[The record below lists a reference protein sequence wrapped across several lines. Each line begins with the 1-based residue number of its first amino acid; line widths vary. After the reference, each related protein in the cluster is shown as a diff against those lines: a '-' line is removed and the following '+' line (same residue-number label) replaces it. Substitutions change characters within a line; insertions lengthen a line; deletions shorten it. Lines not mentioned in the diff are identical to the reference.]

1 MRSPFRWFRCRCCF
15 VVAMASSLPGAAPK
29 SLTSHYGAKWNSDG
43 PRGNTRAAAPSNP
56 SPPLPLPPPSFA
68 NEPNPSSVSS
78 WRILPLFEQK
88 LAAAGALALATTFA
102 LWKFYR
108 WWRRDGGD
116 DSAKKPRDRI
126 RDKFDVQARTKT
138 KSNSPHKGHSRGSRA
153 TPSPPPQHNAQTSS
167 GPSPHP
173 SRAPSSSPSAETGSD
188 RYRAFMSEV
197 RVLAE
202 HGVIITAP
210 LDFYLKRE
218 RMRESNLRAIRVSEG
233 QGRGSQGSLH
243 VLTSFDRSCTTL
255 KQAAAVSED
264 GSAIDPAAVPNC
276 LTTQSMLDA
285 SLPATYSEASRKL
298 FSQYYPLE
306 SNTHISAAQREECMR
321 EWWTKAHALLS
332 LDEFRLTRNKIAA
345 MVNSTLDQGR
355 IRLRPGIVE
364 LLEPV
369 HGLCGRFDIPVF
381 VMSGSIHD
389 LIEELLLAYGVRVA
403 NTNRGDLGEVEAAL
417 CARSPVHLIANPLR
431 WGVSKHVGSIVDRV
445 AQGSPSMSPL
455 SRLHS
460 LSASAAASALCSAP
474 LAASSSSVSL
484 IPGPHAPAAVCLG
497 FDQRFLIH
505 SLNKTYARVLEQP
518 NLARAV
524 TAKCNLILMGNTVA
538 DAGMA
543 LGAELRAEVIPPI
556 FEADACAAAESKEE
570 REFALDDSYVF
581 TAPTSSHAAAAS
593 VPPSP
598 ALPAVSSFDVMR
610 IGFLNDVAPTAQ
622 RLEEFKAVYDVV
634 LLGDQSC
641 AFVGHTIAFL
651 CGADEAQVTAQ

>member
-1 MRSPFRWFRCRCCF
+1 M
-15 VVAMASSLPGAAPK
+15 SLPGGQPK
-29 SLTSHYGAKWNSDG
+29 ALTSHYGSKMWNQDVP
-43 PRGNTRAAAPSNP
+43 PRASRAAPPA
-56 SPPLPLPPPSFA
+56 PPLPLPPPSFA
-68 NEPNPSSVSS
+68 IEPNPSSVSS

-88 LAAAGALALATTFA
+88 LAAAGVLAVATTFA

-116 DSAKKPRDRI
+116 DSPKKRDRI
-126 RDKFDVQARTKT
+126 RDKFDVQARAK
-138 KSNSPHKGHSRGSRA
+138 KNNSPQKGHSRGSRT
-153 TPSPPPQHNAQTSS
+153 TPSPPPQQHSQQPSS
-167 GPSPHP
+167 ASSSHP
-173 SRAPSSSPSAETGSD
+173 ARALSSSPSAETGND

-197 RVLAE
+197 RVLAD

-218 RMRESNLRAIRVSEG
+218 RMRESNLRAIRISES
-233 QGRGSQGSLH
+233 QGRGTQGALH

-255 KQAAAVSED
+255 KQAALLTED
-264 GSAIDPAAVPNC
+264 GSVVDPAAIPNC

-298 FSQYYPLE
+298 FQHYFPLE
-306 SNTHISAAQREECMR
+306 SNSHISAAQREECMR

-345 MVNSTLDQGR
+345 MVSQSLDQGK
-355 IRLRPGIVE
+355 IRLRPGFAE
-364 LLEPV
+364 LLDPV
-369 HGLCGRFDIPVF
+369 HGLCARFDIPVF

-389 LIEELLLAYGVRVA
+389 LIEELLLSHGVRVA

-431 WGVSKHVGSIVDRV
+431 WGVNKPVGSIVDRV
-445 AQGSPSMSPL
+445 AQSSPSMSPL
-455 SRLHS
+455 SRLHA
-460 LSASAAASALCSAP
+460 LSASAAASSA
-474 LAASSSSVSL
+474 SSSVSL

-505 SLNKTYARVLEQP
+505 SLNKSYARVLEQP

-524 TAKCNLILMGNTVA
+524 TSKCNLILLGNTVA

-543 LGAELRAEVIPPI
+543 AGAELRAQVLPQI
-556 FEADACAAAESKEE
+556 FEADARAAEETKEE

-581 TAPTSSHAAAAS
+581 TPAHPSHTAGAVVSAAP
-593 VPPSP
+593 PRP
-598 ALPAVSSFDVMR
+598 ALPAVSSFDVLR
-610 IGFLNDVAPTAQ
+610 IGFLNDAAPTAQ

-651 CGADEAQVTAQ
+651 CGAEEAQATPQ